1 MHLSRVVV
9 MTLQLEDSDVAV
21 TPEPSG
27 SSGLPTTIGSSGSS
41 SCNGS
46 SNNSNNNNGAAA
58 VATAGDQIE
67 ALAIL
72 PAVEPE
78 RSNTGEANANVNG
91 AAGMLPPPPPKSKV
105 RAKVPLEKGYSQMVW
120 LRLSQ
125 TEPDLAGPCF
135 PCVVRMNVVVVL
147 VVVVFLIGEHFG
159 LNSVAKLYKRTWR
172 PIAISNLITYLHIF
186 LCPVLSVQLECMLM
200 FFPFFRDW
208 RTLWT
213 QFLWLN
219 PINLYGVQLA
229 KPFWL
234 CMIWVPS
241 CLSLSFLMNSSLS
254 CVSATGSTYRVQIF

>member
-21 TPEPSG
+21 TPEPTG
-27 SSGLPTTIGSSGSS
+27 SSGLPTTSGSS

-46 SNNSNNNNGAAA
+46 SNNSNNNNNGTA
-58 VATAGDQIE
+58 ATAGDQIK

-78 RSNTGEANANVNG
+78 RSNTGEANANANG
-91 AAGMLPPPPPKSKV
+91 AADMLPPPPPKSKV
-105 RAKVPLEKGYSQMVW
+105 RAKIPLEKGYSQMVW
-120 LRLSQ
+120 LRLLQ
-125 TEPDLAGPCF
+125 TEPDLAGPCV
-135 PCVVRMNVVVVL
+135 PCVVRMHV

-159 LNSVAKLYKRTWR
+159 LNSVPKLYKRTWR
-172 PIAISNLITYLHIF
+172 RIVINNLITYLHIF
-186 LCPVLSVQLECMLM
+186 LCPVLSAQLECMLI
-200 FFPFFRDW
+200 FFPFSRDW
-208 RTLWT
+208 RILRT

-229 KPFWL
+229 IPFWL
-234 CMIWVPS
+234 CMIWVPP
-241 CLSLSFLMNSSLS
+241 CLALSFLMNSSLS

>member
-21 TPEPSG
+21 TPETSG
-27 SSGLPTTIGSSGSS
+27 SSGLPTIIGSSGSS

-46 SNNSNNNNGAAA
+46 SNNSNKNNGAAA
-58 VATAGDQIE
+58 AATAGDQIE

-120 LRLSQ
+120 LRLLQ

-135 PCVVRMNVVVVL
+135 PCVVGMHVVVA
-147 VVVVFLIGEHFG
+147 VVVFLIGENFG
-159 LNSVAKLYKRTWR
+159 LNSVAKLSKRTWG
-172 PIAISNLITYLHIF
+172 PIVISNLITYLHIF
-186 LCPVLSVQLECMLM
+186 LCPVLSAQLECMLM
-200 FFPFFRDW
+200 FFPFF
-208 RTLWT
+208 
-213 QFLWLN
+213 
-219 PINLYGVQLA
+219 P
-229 KPFWL
+229 
-234 CMIWVPS
+234 
-241 CLSLSFLMNSSLS
+241 
-254 CVSATGSTYRVQIF
+254 

>member
-9 MTLQLEDSDVAV
+9 MTFQFEDSDVTV

-27 SSGLPTTIGSSGSS
+27 SSGLPTTSGSSGSS

-46 SNNSNNNNGAAA
+46 SNDGNYNNGAAA

-78 RSNTGEANANVNG
+78 RSNTGEVNVNVNG
-91 AAGMLPPPPPKSKV
+91 AADMLPPPPPKSKV

-120 LRLSQ
+120 LRLLQ

-135 PCVVRMNVVVVL
+135 TCVIRMHIV
-147 VVVVFLIGEHFG
+147 VVVVFLIGEHLG
-159 LNSVAKLYKRTWR
+159 LNSVAELYKLTWR
-172 PIAISNLITYLHIF
+172 PIVFNNLITYLQIF
-186 LCPVLSVQLECMLM
+186 LCPVLSAQLECMLI

-213 QFLWLN
+213 QFLWIN
-219 PINLYGVQLA
+219 PINLYGFQLE

-234 CMIWVPS
+234 CVIWVPS

-254 CVSATGSTYRVQIF
+254 CCKCNWVHS